1 MLFCVSKGRDHEILT
16 EAKMMPY
23 GTISG
28 FFFPPP
34 SLTGLD
40 WYGHV
45 AMRKKRKPYSKF
57 QNLGAKNLNFSKKS
71 TLDPNIIVGA
81 WQERQCK

>member
-1 MLFCVSKGRDHEILT
+1 MANNLPGLSVEICFIS
-16 EAKMMPY
+16 
-23 GTISG
+23 GQFSG
-28 FFFPPP
+28 FFFPP

-57 QNLGAKNLNFSKKS
+57 QNLGAK
-71 TLDPNIIVGA
+71 I
-81 WQERQCK
+81 